1 MTDEIGLDGRF
12 RGWADLVA
20 LELGRQA
27 CAQGSSGIEYAN
39 LAIRG
44 RLVAQVVEEQVPAA
58 IALQPD
64 LISLAVGVND
74 TLRRSFDLDAS
85 ATALENGVRSL
96 RGSGADVL
104 VFAFGDPSRRSRAL
118 GLIRDRIRAYN
129 SAVEDIAAAYG
140 CYIVHYW
147 DVAAMDDDRLWSADR
162 LHLSA
167 KGHQLAAASALEALG
182 VGDSHWR
189 TPLVPED
196 PLALHRKAAGHVA
209 WFSGHVAPWLA
220 RRARGESSGDGLSP
234 KYPTWVP
241 VSGGE
246 WVAAPA
252 VGK

>member
-1 MTDEIGLDGRF
+1 MTAQRASYIGGVTQTPLPPRWRRYAALGDSFTEGMTDEIGLDGRF

-20 LELGRQA
+20 LELGAQA
-27 CAQGSSGIEYAN
+27 RAQGAPGIEYAN

-44 RLVAQVVEEQVPAA
+44 RLAAEVVEQQVPAA

-74 TLRRSFDLDAS
+74 TLRRSFDVDNS

-129 SAVEDIAAAYG
+129 SAVEAIAAAYD

-147 DVAAMDDDRLWSADR
+147 DVAAMDGDRLWSADR

-167 KGHQLAAASALEALG
+167 QGHRLAAASALAALG
-182 VGDSHWR
+182 VGGSH
-189 TPLVPED
+189 
-196 PLALHRKAAGHVA
+196 
-209 WFSGHVAPWLA
+209 
-220 RRARGESSGDGLSP
+220 
-234 KYPTWVP
+234 
-241 VSGGE
+241 
-246 WVAAPA
+246 
-252 VGK
+252 